1 MVVLREALSDITEEF
16 SEGFINNITDFSR
29 IIGYTVEVDA
39 ELKLEFNPDRQDLFS
54 FYSLKRAIECFY
66 EGRRYEP
73 IHIGHSKI
81 EFKVSSSVSR
91 IRPFAFGFMAYGNP
105 IGSKLKSLIG
115 YQERIHNGIGKNRSR
130 VAVGIHNMDKIVPPI
145 LYKEENLDSKTFE
158 TYDALVRGTARTILA
173 EHPKGQEYSNL
184 IPSGEKGVFIED
196 GEGTVLSMPPVI
208 NGRKTVLSE
217 DTENFFIDI
226 TGTDM
231 VGVRN
236 ASLLLMYEMAVLG
249 YRIEFP
255 TINGYASRVHR
266 EIMKCLNS
274 TFKLKRYMIKKVLG
288 IRLSDAAIHESL
300 LKMGY
305 SVKESHDYFEVAAPG
320 NRIDIMG
327 PVDIIEDIGKAIDF
341 SKLEETPLKLTT
353 IGQSLKKVSKFEK
366 VRDVMISMGFNEVMN
381 FVVTSQKFY
390 GDENYRG
397 GFEVLNPKSLDFS
410 VIRDRLYPGMLNFLS
425 INRRR
430 ALPQKIFEIG
440 DIIENGVQK
449 SKLCV
454 MYESSD
460 ASFSDAK
467 SVLDTLNTKI
477 FSCSYEIA
485 SDSTA
490 SIIPGR
496 GGRIEASGIN
506 GIIGEVNPTLIE
518 KFQLKNPVSFFE
530 IYL

>member
-1 MVVLREALSDITEEF
+1 MVVLREALSDINEEF
-16 SEGFINNITDFSR
+16 PEGFIKKITDFSK
-29 IIGYTVEVDA
+29 IIGYSVEVDA

-54 FYSLKRAIECFY
+54 FYSLNRAIECFY
-66 EGRRYEP
+66 GGRRRDP
-73 IHIGHSKI
+73 IHIGQSEI
-81 EFKVSSSVSR
+81 EFKVSSSVKK

-105 IGSKLKSLIG
+105 IGLKLKSLIS
-115 YQERIHNGIGKNRSR
+115 YQERIHTGMGKNRSK
-130 VAVGIHNMDKIVPPI
+130 VAVGIHNLDKIAPPI
-145 LYKEENLDSKTFE
+145 LYKAENIDSKTFE
-158 TYDALVRGTARTILA
+158 TYDTLVRGTPRRILA

-184 IPSGEKGVFIED
+184 IPSGDNAVFIED
-196 GEGTVLSMPPVI
+196 SEGTVLSMPPVI

-236 ASLLLMYEMAVLG
+236 ASLLLIYEMAVLG
-249 YRIEFP
+249 YKIKLP
-255 TINGYASRVHR
+255 VINGSASRIHR
-266 EIMKCLNS
+266 EIMNCLNR
-274 TFKLKRYMIKKVLG
+274 TVKLNRNMIKKVLG
-288 IRLSDAAIHESL
+288 IQLSDAAVHEAL
-300 LKMGY
+300 DKMGY
-305 SVKESHDYFEVAAPG
+305 SVNKIPDYLEVVVPG
-320 NRIDIMG
+320 NRIDVMG

-341 SKLEETPLKLTT
+341 SKLEEIPLKLTT
-353 IGQSLKKVSKFEK
+353 IGQSIKKASKFEK

-381 FVVTSQKFY
+381 FVVTSQTFY
-390 GDENYRG
+390 KNENYSG

-410 VIRDRLYPGMLNFLS
+410 VIRDRLYLGMLNFLS

-430 ALPQKIFEIG
+430 PLPQKIFEIG
-440 DIIENGVQK
+440 DVVENGIQK

-454 MYESSD
+454 MYENSD

-477 FSCSYEIA
+477 FSGSYEIA
-485 SDSTA
+485 SDNIE

-496 GGRIEASGIN
+496 GGRIESSEIN
-506 GIIGEVNPTLIE
+506 GIIGEVSPSLIE
-518 KFQLKNPVSFFE
+518 KFQLKNPASFFE